1 MYIFI
6 YNYDFLSCL
15 GEMEV
20 WIGYEFLSTK
30 MLVQNNQLCSIQY
43 LLLLFFFFHIS
54 YLNITENTR
63 DYIELLDFNIWVY
76 IFKQS
81 LLKNRFDISFVI
93 KRNDPLQNSYVN
105 LRYLPFLVKIT
116 EIKVQKMSWLFTT
129 SLLNWKC
136 ISIVFFCFFF

>member
-1 MYIFI
+1 MIVKKRYYKNVLLVDQLWWTYKAKYIYMYIFI

-43 LLLLFFFFHIS
+43 LLLFFFFHIS

-63 DYIELLDFNIWVY
+63 DYIELLDFNIWIY

-81 LLKNRFDISFVI
+81 LLKNRFDISFVS
-93 KRNDPLQNSYVN
+93 KRNDHC
-105 LRYLPFLVKIT
+105 KIPMW
-116 EIKVQKMSWLFTT
+116 IYDICRS
-129 SLLNWKC
+129 
-136 ISIVFFCFFF
+136 